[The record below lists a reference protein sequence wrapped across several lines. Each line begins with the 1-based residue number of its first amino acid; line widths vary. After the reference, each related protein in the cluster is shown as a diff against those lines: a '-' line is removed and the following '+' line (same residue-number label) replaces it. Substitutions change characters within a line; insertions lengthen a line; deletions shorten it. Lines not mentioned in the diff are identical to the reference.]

1 MYLGIDIGTSGV
13 RIAATDSANTLIALS
28 TAPIAAPV
36 QAGLRI
42 LQDPAIWWTAVEAA
56 MRTLD
61 VKGHRV
67 HAIAVDGTSGTILA
81 TVPVNA

>member
-1 MYLGIDIGTSGV
+1 MTDIVLGIDIGTSGV

-56 MRTLD
+56 MLQDVTWWGPQMERRLTQLAGVRT
-61 VKGHRV
+61 
-67 HAIAVDGTSGTILA
+67 TT
-81 TVPVNA
+81 